1 MIYLLVLFGS
11 FFGICAVLGAR
22 VLLRMRS
29 VRRFVRSIR
38 KRTVDAA
45 ERGALLSGIETP
57 IARPRRRDFRTS
69 AIELQKVRSLV
80 RQAEKTQAQ
89 RKYSDAES
97 LLIQALT
104 ISPASHDIQAQLA
117 RLYLETE
124 RPAKAEAMYRE
135 ILEREDEVSFHANL
149 GLACYKQGKY
159 IEACAAYRGALERD
173 PKNPVRQ
180 AALGRACI
188 AGGDFERA
196 VQELEKACARLS
208 RDTELLHLLAFS
220 YEKLSAWDQAQAVYR
235 RINKLE
241 PYNEGVKEKITSLA
255 QA

>member
-11 FFGICAVLGAR
+11 FFGICAILGVR
-22 VLLRMRS
+22 VLLRTRS
-29 VRRFVRSIR
+29 ARRFVRNIR
-38 KRTVDAA
+38 QRTLDAA
-45 ERGALLSGIETP
+45 ERGAFLTNVETP
-57 IARPRRRDFRTS
+57 IVCTRRRDFRTS

-80 RQAEKTQAQ
+80 RQAEKAQAQ

-104 ISPASHDIQAQLA
+104 ISPTSPDIQAQLA
-117 RLYLETE
+117 RLYLEVE
-124 RPAKAEAMYRE
+124 RPAKAEAIYRE
-135 ILEREDEVSFHANL
+135 LLEREDDVSFHANL
-149 GLACYKQGKY
+149 GLACYKQGKFAD
-159 IEACAAYRGALERD
+159 ACAAYRGALDRD

-188 AGGDFERA
+188 AGGDFEHA
-196 VQELEKACARLS
+196 VQELEKACTRLS

-220 YEKLSAWDQAQAVYR
+220 YEQLGTQDRAQAVYR

-241 PYNEGVKEKITSLA
+241 PYNEEVKEKLA
-255 QA
+255 AFAA